1 MSDER
6 NDEFPRVF
14 VPSEAE
20 ADQAEVNEEVNKPFE
35 NAQSL
40 SVEQTLQTLKL
51 IKARAE
57 AETAEYHKR
66 LVMQQFRPCKLYPV
80 IIYHDGIRWVC
91 SYGVFG
97 DKYRDYLPDS
107 ALGQS
112 GVEAYGKC
120 PEEALQNFDALWVG
134 NVGPDAEEDEDDEP
148 DDCLS

>member
-1 MSDER
+1 MTDER
-6 NDEFPRVF
+6 NEGFPRVF

-20 ADQAEVNEEVNKPFE
+20 ANQAEVSEEVNKPLE
-35 NAQSL
+35 QAQTL

-57 AETAEYHKR
+57 AETAEYQKR
-66 LVMQQFRPCKLYPV
+66 LTMQQFRPCKLYPV

-107 ALGQS
+107 ALGDS
-112 GVEAYGKC
+112 GVEAYGEC
-120 PEEALQNFDALWVG
+120 PEEAMQNFDALWVG
-134 NVGPDAEEDEDDEP
+134 NVGVDIEEDEDDEP
-148 DDCLS
+148 DDCPS